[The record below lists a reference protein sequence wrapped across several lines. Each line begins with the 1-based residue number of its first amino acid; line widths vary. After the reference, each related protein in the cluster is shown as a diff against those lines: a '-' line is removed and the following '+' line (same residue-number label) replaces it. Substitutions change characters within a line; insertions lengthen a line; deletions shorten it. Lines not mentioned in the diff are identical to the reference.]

1 MEKVVV
7 RLVLVW
13 GLLFLVA
20 CRSAEAVTE
29 EATGPAVP
37 AVPMV
42 LAYNFGGD
50 LVSIDPALATDAASV
65 DVLTQLFE
73 GLTTLDPGTV
83 EPRPALAVDWDVS
96 ENGLIYT
103 FKMREDAFWVT
114 QKGEPLRQVN
124 GEDIVYSIKRACHPH
139 TNAPGRAILYLI
151 KGCQEVSTSEGI
163 PDPDRVAVRAITPYT
178 VEFTLT
184 RPAAYFP
191 AIVAAPVARP
201 VPRETIDE
209 YGQAW
214 TDPTVLVSNGP
225 YLVTEWMPGE
235 RVTLEKNLYY
245 FDAASVLIVRVDGYL
260 IADPRSALQMFQDGV
275 LDTVA
280 VPPELYE
287 EVRSL
292 PAAGARVTLAPDR
305 CTYAYGFTMIKPP
318 LDNARVRR
326 ALSIVIDRQ
335 WLVDNV
341 LRGGQL
347 PAHHFSPPTVFGAHP
362 LARGGVSG
370 DAGRAQALLAE
381 AGYPGGEGL
390 RPITLLHPAGEDHA
404 LLAEEIATVWRET
417 LNVDV
422 TVQVQEPDVYARTIQ
437 STTPLGEMPHVW
449 VLSWCGDF
457 PDEHGWIHTVFNV
470 RDRSLAGGGGM
481 PRDARVTIRGGTNI
495 VRRAP
500 GRFDELTSQAA
511 ASRDQALRRELYGE
525 AEELL
530 VFEEAA
536 VAPLYYPTAIILT
549 KPWLARNF
557 APMWGQSIRAWT
569 IDMLAKNAESN

>member
-1 MEKVVV
+1 MEKAVV
-7 RLVLVW
+7 RLLLVW
-13 GLLFLVA
+13 WLLMLVA
-20 CRSAEAVTE
+20 CRSAEAVGE
-29 EATGPAVP
+29 EADGTAEPMA
-37 AVPMV
+37 PMV

-50 LVSIDPALATDAASV
+50 LITIDPALATDGVSV
-65 DVLTQLFE
+65 DVLSQLFE
-73 GLTTLDPGTV
+73 GLTTLDPSSA

-114 QKGEPLRQVN
+114 QSGEPLRQVDA
-124 GEDIVYSIKRACHPH
+124 EDIVYSIKRACHPH
-139 TNAPGRAILYLI
+139 TNAPGRTILYLI

-201 VPRETIDE
+201 VPRQSIEQ

-214 TDPTVLVSNGP
+214 TDPSVLVSNGP
-225 YLVTEWMPGE
+225 YLFTDWIPGE

-245 FDAASVLIVRVDGYL
+245 YEAPYVLIVRVDGYL
-260 IADPRSALQMFQDGV
+260 IPDARAALEMFEAGQ
-275 LDTVA
+275 LDTVV
-280 VPPELYE
+280 VPPEFHE
-287 EVRSL
+287 EARSL
-292 PAAGARVTLAPDR
+292 ASGGTRVTLAPDR
-305 CTYAYGFTMIKPP
+305 CTYSYGFTMIKPP

-326 ALSIVIDRQ
+326 ALSAAIDRQ
-335 WLVDNV
+335 WLVDSV

-347 PAHHFSPPTVFGAHP
+347 PARHFSPPTVFGAHP
-362 LARGGVSG
+362 LDRGGVTG
-370 DAGRAQALLAE
+370 DASRAQALLAE

-404 LLAEEIATVWRET
+404 SIAEAIANVWRDT

-422 TVQVQEPDVYARTIQ
+422 TVQVQEPDAYARAIQ

-449 VLSWCGDF
+449 VLGWCGEF
-457 PDEHGWIHTVFNV
+457 PDEHGWIHTLFNV
-470 RDRSLAGGGGM
+470 RDRSLATGM
-481 PRDARVTIRGGTNI
+481 STNRDARVTVRGGTNI

-511 ASRDQALRRELYGE
+511 ASRDQALRRELYAE
-525 AEELL
+525 AEEIL
-530 VFEEAA
+530 VVEEAA
-536 VAPLYYPTAIILT
+536 VVPLYYHTKVTLT
-549 KPWLARNF
+549 KPWLERNF
-557 APMWGQSIRAWT
+557 APMGGQYIRGWS
-569 IDMLAKNAESN
+569 IDMLAKNAEGK